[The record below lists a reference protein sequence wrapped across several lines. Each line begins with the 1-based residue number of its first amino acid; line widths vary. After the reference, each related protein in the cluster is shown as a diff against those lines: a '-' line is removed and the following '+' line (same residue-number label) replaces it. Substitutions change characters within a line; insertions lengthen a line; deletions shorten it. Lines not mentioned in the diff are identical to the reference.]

1 MQKESCFFSYSLWVL
16 ALADLMAVLCAL
28 LLAFIV
34 RFILPGSLSVETLFS
49 VLPLIILFPL
59 LISFL
64 RLYPGAFLHP
74 AEEMKRLFLAS
85 TAGFLFIGA
94 SFFLTKSA
102 ADFSRLFFLL
112 AWAATCVLLPL
123 FRALVR
129 RTFGT
134 RPWWSVK
141 AIIIGNA
148 AAIEAIHCR
157 LSHTPSLGLSPVA
170 VLCTESPAFS
180 VDSAPASAD
189 TASSGAPF
197 SDTPSSDAAHPLDW
211 RHFPVE
217 GYPGEQEDI
226 VEEVA
231 RQFPRATVLLHTDSF
246 PLAVQE
252 RLFDVLGHHFRQ
264 VIAMP
269 TLHWNFCIPSQ
280 ILNMRGSFALVV
292 RCNLADARRLR
303 TKRILDLAGAIA
315 LVALLAPL
323 FAFLV
328 LWIKKDG
335 KRPDLFRQARIGRDG
350 KPFHIYK
357 FRSMVPDADAV
368 LDEYLNANPE
378 ADAEWMATQ
387 KLKNDPRITRAGAFL
402 RSTSLDELPQLFNVL
417 KGEMSLVG
425 PRPIV
430 EDEIDKYGEIF
441 RQYSLVQPGITGL
454 WQISGRNDVSYNE
467 RVSLDR
473 YYVANWSVWLDLY
486 ILVQTIPAVFARR
499 GAY

>member
-16 ALADLMAVLCAL
+16 ALADLMAVLGAL
-28 LLAFIV
+28 LLAFVV

-49 VLPLIILFPL
+49 VLPLIFLFPL

-64 RLYPGAFLHP
+64 RLYPGSFLHP

-94 SFFLTKSA
+94 SFFLTKST

-112 AWAATCVLLPL
+112 AWAATCLFLPL

-129 RTFGT
+129 RKFGT
-134 RPWWSVK
+134 RPWWGAK
-141 AIIIGNA
+141 AIIIGNT
-148 AAIEAIHCR
+148 AAIEAIHSR
-157 LSHTPSLGLSPVA
+157 LSNTPSLGLSLVA
-170 VLCTESPAFS
+170 VLCTETPVFS
-180 VDSAPASAD
+180 VK
-189 TASSGAPF
+189 
-197 SDTPSSDAAHPLDW
+197 SDAASSATPFTCAAQNLEIQ
-211 RHFPVE
+211 HFPVE
-217 GYPGEQEDI
+217 GFPGEQDDI
-226 VEEVA
+226 IEEIA

-246 PLAVQE
+246 PYAVQE

-269 TLHWNFCIPSQ
+269 TLRWNFCVPSQ

-303 TKRILDLAGAIA
+303 TKRMLDLAGAIA
-315 LVALLAPL
+315 LVGLLAPL

-335 KRPDLFRQARIGRDG
+335 KGPAFFRQARIGRDG

-357 FRSMVPDADAV
+357 FRSMVPNADSV
-368 LDEYLNANPE
+368 LHEYLNANPE
-378 ADAEWMATQ
+378 AEAEWKATQ

-402 RSTSLDELPQLFNVL
+402 RRTSLDELPQLFNVL

-454 WQISGRNDVSYNE
+454 WQISGRNDISYNE

-486 ILVQTIPAVFARR
+486 ILAQTIPAVFARR